1 MKIRIFVPFFIAISI
16 SFSAFA
22 PIGGRIPVYE
32 KNGMVVSSSVIA
44 STVGRDIL
52 QAGGNAIDAAVATA
66 FALAVTWPTAG
77 NIGGGGFMV
86 YVDKNSK
93 ATTIDFRE
101 KAPLAAN
108 SKMYLDS
115 NGKLIRDLNRI
126 GVLSS
131 GTPGTVAGLYLAHS
145 KYGKLP
151 WKKLVDPAI
160 RLASK
165 GFSFTHSLHEQSSN
179 QKEAWSKYPSTMKV
193 MTKNGTDIYQ
203 QGEVWKQP
211 DLAATLKRIS
221 NQGRD
226 GFYKGETASKL
237 IAFMKAQGGIIT
249 QQDLDQYE
257 ALERKPVTGTYR
269 DYSVYSMA
277 PPSSGGV
284 ALIEMLNILEGYDL
298 QGLGYKS
305 ADYIHVLREAMVR
318 AFASRAEYMG
328 DPEFNLEMPL
338 EKLTSKDYAKKLR
351 DGIKMEVASVSDSS
365 RFGQIYEGG
374 QNTTHLSV
382 ADKDGNAVSLTYTI
396 EQGYGSK
403 VVADGLGFFLNDQM
417 GDFNP
422 VPGGTDRAGQIGT
435 SPNLIAPGKRML
447 SSMSPTILTK
457 DGRPIIIIGAQ
468 GGRTIINTVLQILIN
483 TIDHKMNIAQA
494 VESPRIHHQWLPD
507 RIIYENQSISAETYA
522 KLKSKGHTLT
532 ELPMGRGL
540 GDAMGIYFD
549 IKSGYFMGAA
559 DSRSSD
565 GGAVGY

>member
-1 MKIRIFVPFFIAISI
+1 MKARLILILLAIPV

-22 PIGGRIPVYE
+22 PVGGRVPVYE

-44 STVGRDIL
+44 SEVGRDIL
-52 QAGGNAIDAAVATA
+52 KSGGNAIDAAVATA

-86 YVDKNSK
+86 SVDKTGK

-108 SKMYLDS
+108 ANMYLDA

-151 WKKLVDPAI
+151 WKKLVDPAV

-165 GFSFTHSLHEQSSN
+165 GFPFTYSLYDQSNN
-179 QKEAWSKYPSTMKV
+179 QKEAWSKFPSTMKV
-193 MTKNGTDIYQ
+193 MSKNGTDIYQ
-203 QGEVWKQP
+203 QGEIWKQP
-211 DLAATLKRIS
+211 DLAATLKRIRDH
-221 NQGRD
+221 GKD
-226 GFYKGETASKL
+226 GFYKGETAAKL
-237 IAFMKAQGGIIT
+237 VAFMKAQGGIIT
-249 QQDLDQYE
+249 QQDLDHYE
-257 ALERKPVTGTYR
+257 AIERRPVVGTYR
-269 DYSVYSMA
+269 DYTVYSMP

-298 QGLGYKS
+298 PSLGYRS
-305 ADYIHVLREAMVR
+305 ADHIHILREAMVR

-328 DPEFNLEMPL
+328 DPEFNPDIPL
-338 EKLTSKDYAKKLR
+338 EKLTSKEYARKLR
-351 DGIKMEVASVSDSS
+351 GGIKMDIASPSDSS

-382 ADKDGNAVSLTYTI
+382 ADHEGNAVSLTYTI

-422 VPGGTDRAGQIGT
+422 MPGVTNRAGQIGT

-447 SSMSPTILTK
+447 SSMSPTIVTK
-457 DGRPIIIIGAQ
+457 DGRPVIVIGAQ
-468 GGRTIINTVLQILIN
+468 GGRTIINTVLQIITN
-483 TIDHKMNIAQA
+483 TIDFKMNIAQA
-494 VESPRIHHQWLPD
+494 VEAPRMHHQWLPD
-507 RIIYENQSISAETYA
+507 LIIYENQTIPLETSA
-522 KLKSKGHTLT
+522 KLKSKGHVLM

-549 IKSGYFMGAA
+549 AKTGYFMGAA

-565 GGAVGY
+565 GGARGY

>member
-1 MKIRIFVPFFIAISI
+1 M
-16 SFSAFA
+16 
-22 PIGGRIPVYE
+22 YE
-32 KNGMVVSSSVIA
+32 KNGMVVSSSAIA
-44 STVGRDIL
+44 SEVGRDIL
-52 QAGGNAIDAAVATA
+52 KSGGNAVDAAVATA
-66 FALAVTWPTAG
+66 FALAVTWPAAG

-86 YVDKNSK
+86 YVDKNTK

-108 SKMYLDS
+108 ANMYLDA
-115 NGKLIRDLNRI
+115 NGKVIKDINHI
-126 GVLSS
+126 GVLSA

-151 WKKLVDPAI
+151 WKKLVDPAV

-165 GFSFTHSLHEQSSN
+165 GFPFTYSLYDQSKN
-179 QKEAWSKYPSTMKV
+179 QKDAWSKFPSTLKV
-193 MTKNGTDIYQ
+193 MTKNGSEIYQ
-203 QGEVWKQP
+203 QGETWKQP
-211 DLAATLKRIS
+211 DLAATLKRIRDH
-221 NQGRD
+221 GRD
-226 GFYKGETASKL
+226 GFYKGETAEKL
-237 IAFMKAQGGIIT
+237 TTFMKAQGGLIT
-249 QQDLDQYE
+249 QQDLEQYE
-257 ALERKPVTGTYR
+257 AIERKPVSGTYR
-269 DYSVYSMA
+269 DYTIYSMP

-298 QGLGYKS
+298 PSLGYRS
-305 ADYIHVLREAMVR
+305 ADHLHVLREAMVR

-328 DPEFNLEMPL
+328 DPEFNLNMPL

-351 DGIKMEVASVSDSS
+351 EGIKMETASPSDSS

-403 VVADGLGFFLNDQM
+403 VVADGLGFFLNDEM

-422 VPGGTDRAGQIGT
+422 MPGATDRSGQIGT

-447 SSMSPTILTK
+447 SSMSPTIVTK
-457 DGRPIIIIGAQ
+457 DGRPVIIVGAQ
-468 GGRTIINTVLQILIN
+468 GGRTIINTVLQIITN
-483 TIDHKMNIAQA
+483 TIDYKMNIAQA
-494 VESPRIHHQWLPD
+494 VEGARMHHQWLPD
-507 RIIYENQSISAETYA
+507 RMIYENQTISAETAA
-522 KLKSKGHTLT
+522 KLKSKGHTLF

-540 GDAMGIYFD
+540 GDAMAIYYD
-549 IKSGYFMGAA
+549 AKTGYFMGAS

-565 GGAVGY
+565 GAAKGY